1 MSGSYSDAY
10 DQVVDRDFEEWR
22 VQLQFSY
29 PLQNRQRREQKVIA
43 DLAVEQEMAVLQDL
57 RTQIITE
64 VRTAARAV
72 ETAAKQIDSAKVSRQ
87 LEEKNLDAERKRYE
101 NGMSSSF
108 RVLQIQEDLT
118 QARSREVTAVTT
130 YRTALARYYRSIGRL
145 LEQKG
150 VELDEGSFPKGSRLG
165 LASLFHRGE

>member
-1 MSGSYSDAY
+1 
-10 DQVVDRDFEEWR
+10 
-22 VQLQFSY
+22 
-29 PLQNRQRREQKVIA
+29 
-43 DLAVEQEMAVLQDL
+43 MAVLQDL
-57 RTQIITE
+57 RTQIITQ

-150 VELDEGSFPKGSRLG
+150 VELDEGAFPKGSRFG